1 MGSLAGGLRG
11 CLDNEETDMK
21 KTANKSGFTLVE
33 LMVVA
38 VIVAILA
45 GVAIPLMSA
54 NKKRAM
60 ATEAQAALGTVRSA
74 LRAMYAETGTY
85 TLDLN
90 GDPLSSASAVTDIP
104 GIGVGDLQ
112 GRYFSENCY
121 TFVSLTSSN
130 YLLRATGNDSTADQ
144 AAEVGDVVVEL
155 DDKGSFRVE
164 GL

>member
-1 MGSLAGGLRG
+1 
-11 CLDNEETDMK
+11 MK

>member
-1 MGSLAGGLRG
+1 MRRKAS
-11 CLDNEETDMK
+11 
-21 KTANKSGFTLVE
+21 KSGFTLVE

-74 LRAMYAETGTY
+74 LRAMYAETGNY
-85 TLDLN
+85 TVDLN
-90 GDPLSSASAVTDIP
+90 GDQLSTLTGYPDVTVVP
-104 GIGVGDLQ
+104 GISEGDLE

-121 TFVSLTSSN
+121 TFATLSATN
-130 YLLRATGNDSTADQ
+130 YLLRATGADTTTDQ
-144 AAEVGDVVVEL
+144 VADVESIVVEL
-155 DDKGSFRVE
+155 DDRGSFRVE